1 MSSAETAVPEAA
13 AETAPRHRR
22 LRRVLITIG
31 VLGLVLA
38 LVVGG
43 AFWFFTDR
51 YAGNIDRVSDVFASL
66 DEGARPA
73 PATPAQ
79 QAGEE
84 PVTFLLVGSDTR
96 ATAEE
101 GIAAGGR
108 AVRPSRLGYLT
119 CRGQSPGRTTPQRQV

>member
-1 MSSAETAVPEAA
+1 MSSVES
-13 AETAPRHRR
+13 APRRR
-22 LRRVLITIG
+22 GLRRALISIG

-38 LVVGG
+38 LLVGG

-66 DEGARPA
+66 DEQSRPA

-101 GIAAGGR
+101 GITAGGR
-108 AVRPSRLGYLT
+108 SDAIMVARFSAD
-119 CRGQSPGRTTPQRQV
+119 RQHAQD